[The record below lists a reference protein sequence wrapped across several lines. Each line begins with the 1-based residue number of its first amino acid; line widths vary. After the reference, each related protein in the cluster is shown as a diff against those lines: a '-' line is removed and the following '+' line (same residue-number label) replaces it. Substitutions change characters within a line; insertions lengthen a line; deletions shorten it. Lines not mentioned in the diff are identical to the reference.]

1 MSERGSRMLP
11 EPEAAA
17 LLGKYGIAY
26 PAHAYALSAAE
37 AVEAAERLG
46 FPVVLKVVSPDA
58 MHKSDVG
65 GVAVSVQD
73 ADGVEAAFEAIVRSV
88 RSHVPDARIPGML
101 VCQQAPP
108 GLEVIVGGLQDAM
121 FGPALMFGLG
131 GIFAEVLEDVTFR
144 IVPIERPDAQE
155 MIREIR
161 GYRLLEGTRGHG
173 GYDVE
178 ALVDLLLAVS
188 RMMAE
193 RTEIQ
198 ELDLNPVRVYERGAL
213 ALDARVLL
221 AERE

>member
-1 MSERGSRMLP
+1 MLP
-11 EPEAAA
+11 EPEAAV

-26 PAHAYALSAAE
+26 PAHDYVQSAAG
-37 AVEAAERLG
+37 AVKAAERLG

-58 MHKSDVG
+58 THKSDVG
-65 GVAVSVQD
+65 GVAVSIQG
-73 ADGVEAAFEAIVRSV
+73 ADSVEPAFEAIVQSV

-144 IVPIERPDAQE
+144 IVPVERPDAQE

-161 GYRLLEGTRGHG
+161 GYRLLAGTRGHG

-193 RTEIQ
+193 HSEIQ
-198 ELDLNPVRVYERGAL
+198 ELDLNPVRVYEKGVL
-213 ALDARVLL
+213 ALDARLLL
-221 AERE
+221 AGRE